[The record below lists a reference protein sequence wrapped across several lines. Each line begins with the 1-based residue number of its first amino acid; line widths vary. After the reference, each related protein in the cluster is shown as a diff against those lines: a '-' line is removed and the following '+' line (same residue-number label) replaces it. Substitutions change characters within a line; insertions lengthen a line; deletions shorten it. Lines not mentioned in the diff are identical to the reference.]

1 MAKITMEIGGKYSAG
16 QAFQKAQ
23 DATKKIGQ
31 EAKDAASIGQN
42 AFSGLADV
50 VGGKTATAF
59 NALSG
64 SIQAFTTGGIFGVVA
79 TLGKMAFDAVSDA
92 IARAQENVVRLYDYI
107 ASMTPKT
114 TDSLT
119 EGTSKVAKEVA
130 EAEANVQKLIA
141 TSNGKIT
148 GTVQNNVAR
157 LNVEGLQKVT
167 DGMTEASKKALE
179 AQTAYNIKMEQMNGE
194 VEKAS
199 SALTI
204 WRQASE
210 QLNTRNTEINDELNK
225 LKVME
230 ASLAQRHNAHLLN
243 LLNYEKQ
250 NDEGKKAIDEEG
262 KSIEAERNRLVKIR
276 TTLEDASN
284 KNKEQIIEF
293 EKKEFEAQLAL
304 QTAEAMRTEAELQY
318 TNEVNVRIEQERKAA
333 MTAQRKADA
342 AELEFAMMEER
353 DKWEDKIVKQL
364 KEQNLQTE
372 ERLAL
377 MEVVKQS
384 LEDGLEDAEIE
395 GELRKKWLELMKE
408 RNENV
413 EKENDDT
420 ANGKLSKSNSGAS
433 MTVSLDNSATSDI
446 GEQVEEHQNFKEW
459 QHKQRDELRKG
470 RNQRNEMKQDMPAM
484 TKALKGE
491 MPQAQAEAWIKYA
504 KQKYTPNQM
513 TELANMARK
522 TQLMST
528 GSKEWRD
535 QQDRFRAMLSCLKGE
550 DEASKKRNEAIKKT
564 EEHTKKVAE
573 FISKAAM
580 S

>member
-50 VGGKTATAF
+50 VGGRAATAF
-59 NALSG
+59 NTLAS

-92 IARAQENVVRLYDYI
+92 IARAEDNVVRLYDYL

-119 EGTSKVAKEVA
+119 EGTSKVAKEVY

-141 TSNGKIT
+141 TSNGAIT

-167 DGMTEASKKALE
+167 DGMSEASKKALE
-179 AQTAYNIKMEQMNGE
+179 AQTAYNIRMEQMNGE

-199 SALTI
+199 SALSI

-210 QLNTRNTEINDELNK
+210 QLTTRNAEINSEMEK
-225 LKVME
+225 LRVQE
-230 ASLAQRHNAHLLN
+230 AALAQRHNAHLNN

-250 NDEGKKAIDEEG
+250 SEENKKAINEEG
-262 KSIEAERNRLVKIR
+262 KAIEAERNRLVKLR

-304 QTAEAMRTEAELQY
+304 QTAEANRT
-318 TNEVNVRIEQERKAA
+318 
-333 MTAQRKADA
+333 A
-342 AELEFAMMEER
+342 AELEMSRKLTDARLAVEDETNASRSLAEQKQIEADQLKQKDEWDKYILSEVKATESEYLILMEE
-353 DKWEDKIVKQL
+353 KNAAI
-364 KEQNLQTE
+364 E
-372 ERLAL
+372 E
-377 MEVVKQS
+377 
-384 LEDGLEDAEIE
+384 GLEDWEIE
-395 GELRKKWLELMKE
+395 ARLHETWLELMEE
-408 RNENV
+408 RNKNV
-413 EKENDDT
+413 KKENDDVKKT
-420 ANGKLSKSNSGAS
+420 GKKPESKAE
-433 MTVSLDNSATSDI
+433 MTVTLNNSATSDI
-446 GEQVEEHQNFKEW
+446 GEQVEQHQNFKEW
-459 QHKQRDELRKG
+459 QKKQREELRKG
-470 RNQRNEMKQDMPAM
+470 RNEKNEMKQDMPAM

-491 MPQAQAEAWIKYA
+491 MPQAEAEAWIKYA
-504 KQKYTPNQM
+504 KQKYTPDQM

-535 QQDRFRAMLSCLKGE
+535 QQERFRAMLGCLKGE

>member
-31 EAKDAASIGQN
+31 QAKDAASIGQN

-50 VGGKTATAF
+50 VGGSTATAF
-59 NALSG
+59 KTLAG
-64 SIQAFTTGGIFGVVA
+64 SIQAFTTGGIFGMVA
-79 TLGKMAFDAVSDA
+79 TLGKMAFDAVSDS
-92 IARAQENVVRLYDYI
+92 IAKAEENVVRLYDYI

-114 TDSLT
+114 TDSLS

-130 EAEANVQKLIA
+130 EAESNVQKLIA
-141 TSNGKIT
+141 TSNGQIT

-167 DGMTEASKKALE
+167 DGMTEASKRALE
-179 AQTAYNIKMEQMNGE
+179 AQTAYNIRMEQMNGE

-199 SALTI
+199 SALAI

-210 QLNTRNTEINDELNK
+210 QLTTRNTEINEELNK

-230 ASLAQRHNAHLLN
+230 AALAQRHNAHLDN

-250 NDEGKKAIDEEG
+250 SDEGKKAIDEEG
-262 KSIEAERNRLVKIR
+262 KAIEAERNRLVKLR

-304 QTAEAMRTEAELQY
+304 QTAEANRT
-318 TNEVNVRIEQERKAA
+318 
-333 MTAQRKADA
+333 A
-342 AELEFAMMEER
+342 AELEMSRKLTDARLAVEDEANASRILAEQKQNEAEQSKKKDEWDKYILSEVKATESEYLILMEE
-353 DKWEDKIVKQL
+353 KNAAI
-364 KEQNLQTE
+364 E
-372 ERLAL
+372 E
-377 MEVVKQS
+377 
-384 LEDGLEDAEIE
+384 GLEDWEIE
-395 GELRKKWLELMKE
+395 ARLHETWLELMKK
-408 RNENV
+408 RNDNIK
-413 EKENDDT
+413 KENED
-420 ANGKLSKSNSGAS
+420 GKKTGKKPESKAE

-446 GEQVEEHQNFKEW
+446 GEQVEQHQNFKEW
-459 QHKQRDELRKG
+459 QKKQREELRKG
-470 RNQRNEMKQDMPAM
+470 RNEKNEMKQDMPAM

-491 MPQAQAEAWIKYA
+491 MPQAEAEAWVKYA
-504 KQKYTPNQM
+504 KQKYTPDQM

-535 QQDRFRAMLSCLKGE
+535 QQERFRAMLGCLKGE

>member
-50 VGGKTATAF
+50 VGGRAATAF

-79 TLGKMAFDAVSDA
+79 TLGKMAFDAVSGA
-92 IARAQENVVRLYDYI
+92 IERAEENAVRLYDYL

-119 EGTSKVAKEVA
+119 EGTSKVAKEVV

-167 DGMTEASKKALE
+167 DGMSEASKKALE
-179 AQTAYNIKMEQMNGE
+179 AQTAYNIRMEQMNGE

-210 QLNTRNTEINDELNK
+210 QLTTRNTEINDELNK

-250 NDEGKKAIDEEG
+250 SDEGKKAIDEEG

-304 QTAEAMRTEAELQY
+304 QTAEAKRTEAELQY
-318 TNEVNVRIEQERKAA
+318 TNEVNVRIEQEGKAA

-342 AELEFAMMEER
+342 AELEFAMMEEK
-353 DKWEDKIVKQL
+353 DKWEDNIVKQL

-413 EKENDDT
+413 EKENED
-420 ANGKLSKSNSGAS
+420 AAKGKLSNASASAS

-459 QHKQRDELRKG
+459 QKKQREELRKG

-491 MPQAQAEAWIKYA
+491 MPQAEAEAWIKYA
-504 KQKYTPNQM
+504 KQKYTPDQM

-535 QQDRFRAMLSCLKGE
+535 QQDRFRAMLSCMKGE

-573 FISKAAM
+573 FSSKAAM

>member
-50 VGGKTATAF
+50 IGGKTATAF

-92 IARAQENVVRLYDYI
+92 IARAEENVVRLYDYI

-119 EGTSKVAKEVA
+119 EGTSMVAKEVA

-141 TSNGKIT
+141 TSNGAIT

-167 DGMTEASKKALE
+167 DGMSEASKKALE

-199 SALTI
+199 SALAI

-210 QLNTRNTEINDELNK
+210 QLTTRNTEINEELNK

-230 ASLAQRHNAHLLN
+230 AALAQRHNAHLNN
-243 LLNYEKQ
+243 LLNYEQ
-250 NDEGKKAIDEEG
+250 QSDEGKRTIDEEG
-262 KSIEAERNRLVKIR
+262 RAIEAERNRLVKLR
-276 TTLEDASN
+276 TTLEDTSN

-413 EKENDDT
+413 EKENEDVKKT
-420 ANGKLSKSNSGAS
+420 GKKPESKAE
-433 MTVSLDNSATSDI
+433 MTVSLDNSATSNI

-459 QHKQRDELRKG
+459 QKKQRDELRKG

-491 MPQAQAEAWIKYA
+491 MPQAEAEAWIKYA
-504 KQKYTPNQM
+504 KQKYTPDQM

-535 QQDRFRAMLSCLKGE
+535 QQDRFRAMLSCMKGE

>member
-50 VGGKTATAF
+50 VGGSTATAF
-59 NALSG
+59 KTLAG

-92 IARAQENVVRLYDYI
+92 IARAEDNAVRLYDYL

-119 EGTSKVAKEVA
+119 QGTSKVAKEVA

-141 TSNGKIT
+141 TSNGAIT

-167 DGMTEASKKALE
+167 DGMSEASKKALE
-179 AQTAYNIKMEQMNGE
+179 AQTAYNIRMEQMNGE

-199 SALTI
+199 SALSI

-210 QLNTRNTEINDELNK
+210 QLTTRNAEINSEMEK
-225 LKVME
+225 LRVEE
-230 ASLAQRHNAHLLN
+230 AALAQRHNAHLNN

-250 NDEGKKAIDEEG
+250 SDDGKRAIDEEG
-262 KSIEAERNRLVKIR
+262 KAIAAERNRLVKLR

-304 QTAEAMRTEAELQY
+304 QTAEANRT
-318 TNEVNVRIEQERKAA
+318 
-333 MTAQRKADA
+333 A
-342 AELEFAMMEER
+342 AELEMSRKLTDARLAVEDEEQASRDLAAQKEIEADQLKQKDEWDKYILSEVKATESEYLILMEE
-353 DKWEDKIVKQL
+353 KNAAI
-364 KEQNLQTE
+364 E
-372 ERLAL
+372 E
-377 MEVVKQS
+377 
-384 LEDGLEDAEIE
+384 GLEDWEIE
-395 GELRKKWLELMKE
+395 ARLHETWLELLEE
-408 RNENV
+408 RNNNIQ
-413 EKENDDT
+413 KENDEAKKT
-420 ANGKLSKSNSGAS
+420 GKKPESKAE
-433 MTVSLDNSATSDI
+433 MTVTLDNSATSDI
-446 GEQVEEHQNFKEW
+446 GEQVEQHQNFKEW
-459 QHKQRDELRKG
+459 QKKQREELRKG
-470 RNQRNEMKQDMPAM
+470 RNEKNEMKQDMPAM

-491 MPQAQAEAWIKYA
+491 MPQAEAEAWVKYA
-504 KQKYTPNQM
+504 KQKYTPAQM

-535 QQDRFRAMLSCLKGE
+535 QQERFRAMLGCLKGE